1 MQGLNMFT
9 VFSYAQFLEGKRLVF
24 LKARPWLDNGQEL
37 GSKVTIQIVEDKTQ
51 YGKPNITN
59 FGELLTVKVRNLPP
73 SAFAQ
78 LKPLSTEIF
87 IKDVEKATVYG
98 EYRNQLSIIAAIAVK
113 ETPNK

>member
-1 MQGLNMFT
+1 MQGLNFFIS
-9 VFSYAQFLEGKRLVF
+9 FSHAQFLEGKRFTF

-37 GSKVTIQIVEDKTQ
+37 GSKVTTQIVEDKTQ

-78 LKPLSTEIF
+78 LKPLSTEVF

-113 ETPNK
+113 E

>member
-1 MQGLNMFT
+1 MQGLNWFT

-37 GSKVTIQIVEDKTQ
+37 GSKVTTQIIEDKTQ
-51 YGKPNITN
+51 YGKPNMTN
-59 FGELLTVKVRNLPP
+59 FGEQLTVKVRNLPP

-78 LKPLSTEIF
+78 LKPLSTEVF
-87 IKDVEKATVYG
+87 IRDVEKATVYG

-113 ETPNK
+113 ETPSK